1 MYSALHFGVLLM
13 FMLERFWFSAL
24 FPHGFNPPMLA
35 SGWFICLIICED
47 ILIILKLMIY
57 GIHINSSTFYSVEH
71 KIVVPHEMNDAVS
84 VLFKLGVD
92 AKF

>member
-1 MYSALHFGVLLM
+1 
-13 FMLERFWFSAL
+13 
-24 FPHGFNPPMLA
+24 
-35 SGWFICLIICED
+35 
-47 ILIILKLMIY
+47 MIY